1 MEPWWFLM
9 PLLYTGIV
17 IATIGMLVTWIVE
30 KATDDMSMA
39 PNVIATISVIPLFIW
54 TLLASIWFILWIFYA
69 IWSPFLT

>member
-17 IATIGMLVTWIVE
+17 IATIGMLVAWIVE

-54 TLLASIWFILWIFYA
+54 TLLAIIWLILWIFYA